1 MKLGLCTR
9 TCSPG
14 TDYFVEG
21 REYIVDENDP
31 LVKRCFVFTEEAS
44 EVVTV
49 EHTPKPKRA
58 RKQ

>member
-1 MKLGLCTR
+1 MKQGICTR

-14 TDYFVEG
+14 IDYYVEG

-31 LVKRCFVFTEEAS
+31 LVKRCFTFPEENA
-44 EVVTV
+44 EPI
-49 EHTPKPKRA
+49 EETPKPRRA